1 MNEISCEV
9 CRDLMPLVKDGIASE
24 ESRAAVMGHL
34 ERCDACR
41 KLFGTERTASEPQ
54 ESVLSRVMHRMR
66 LFLAMLLMFGILF
79 GLSLTAGSS
88 IFYNVVLMPA
98 IGAVGYYLFRW
109 KALYILP
116 LLLSATHAVTNLLGM
131 GNEVLDAYSM
141 LLWSLLYSLF
151 AVLGTII
158 AWLLHFVFRK
168 ED

>member
-1 MNEISCEV
+1 MNEISCDI
-9 CRDLMPLVKDGIASE
+9 CRDLLPLVKDGIASQD
-24 ESRAAVMGHL
+24 SVNAVMAHL
-34 ERCDACR
+34 ESCEECR
-41 KLFGTERTASEPQ
+41 NLFGTAGSSISPQ
-54 ESVLSRVMHRMR
+54 ESAVSRVMHRMR

-79 GLSLTAGSS
+79 GLSLTAGSNL
-88 IFYNVVLMPA
+88 FYNVVLMPS

-116 LLLSATHAVTNLLGM
+116 LVLSGTHAVTNFLGM
-131 GNEVLDAYSM
+131 GNEVLDGYSL

-151 AVLGTII
+151 AVLGAII